1 MKPFIKQVIDPA
13 SNANLFSKK
22 TRTKRVPKSS
32 GDRVG
37 TRTGYRMKLKRDLH
51 QSVNTQLNEVHK

>member
-13 SNANLFSKK
+13 SNASLFSKK
-22 TRTKRVPKSS
+22 SSPKRVPKSS

-37 TRTGYRMKLKRDLH
+37 TRTAYRMELKRGLH
-51 QSVNTQLNEVHK
+51 QSVNTET

>member
-13 SNANLFSKK
+13 SNASLFSKK
-22 TRTKRVPKSS
+22 CRSKRVPKCS

-37 TRTGYRMKLKRDLH
+37 TRTAYRMAMKRDLIR
-51 QSVNTQLNEVHK
+51 SSNT

>member
-13 SNANLFSKK
+13 SNASLFSKK
-22 TRTKRVPKSS
+22 SRPKRTPKSS

-37 TRTGYRMKLKRDLH
+37 TRTAYRIEQNRDLRK
-51 QSVNTQLNEVHK
+51 SADTLSYLET